1 MEFFIFKPNVELVEC
16 TLKTPVKPSFKIK
29 DYLKYECSW
38 FKSTIHV
45 NDNKNRKKKKKCT
58 LYMVTYGKP
67 I

>member
-29 DYLKYECSW
+29 DYLNYECSW

-45 NDNKNRKKKKKCT
+45 NDNKNRKKICT